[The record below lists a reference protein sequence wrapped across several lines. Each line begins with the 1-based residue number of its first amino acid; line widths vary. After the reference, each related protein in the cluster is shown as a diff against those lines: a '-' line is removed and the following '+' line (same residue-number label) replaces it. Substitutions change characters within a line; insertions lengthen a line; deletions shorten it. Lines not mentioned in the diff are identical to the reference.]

1 MKQEYAQRHLRA
13 VELDKILQMLARET
27 ACKEAEELALAIGP
41 ETSLTAVEKML
52 QETDD
57 AYVLMARFG
66 SPSFGG
72 LCSMENA
79 LRRAQ
84 AGAALLPSELLRLAA
99 LLRTLRGILDWRSRS
114 EGVSVSIG
122 WRFECIQPN
131 KYLEEKIFTSI
142 VNEEEIADAAS
153 VKLSS
158 IRRKIRAA
166 SQRARDHLD
175 KMIRSPQ
182 VVKYLQ
188 DPIVT
193 MREGRFVVPVRSE
206 FRNEVPG
213 LVHDTSQTG
222 ATVFIEP
229 MSVVQANN
237 EIRLLLSEEKA
248 EIERIL
254 LELSGEAG
262 TFADSI
268 IESTRHAIAL
278 NVLFAKGSLA
288 YKMKAVRPKVNGS
301 GRIRLLRARH
311 PLIDPEKVVPTDI
324 LLGQDFDTLVVT
336 GPNTGGK
343 TVSLK
348 TTGLLCLMAMC
359 GLMIPAGDE
368 SEVSVFDRVLVDIG
382 DEQSIEQ
389 SLSTFSSH
397 MVNQIRILEQADER
411 TLVLL
416 DELGAGTDPIEG
428 AALAE
433 AMIEALRRKGVRLM
447 ATTHYAELKAYALR
461 TPGVENACC
470 EFDVKSLRPTYRL
483 LIGVPGKSNAFAI
496 AGRLGLP
503 EEIVS
508 RARDLVSSE
517 STRFSDVVEKLEAG
531 RQKLE
536 DEKQAA
542 SQAAREAEKAERE
555 AQALRSRA
563 ELDAQHTLEQAKVQA
578 ARLVSQ
584 TRAQVDA
591 LLQEMEELR
600 RQKNK
605 QAANEQKARL
615 RAGVRQL
622 ENTADPIDRS
632 RLNEGYVLPRPLK
645 KGDSVLIFDIDKNAV
660 LLEDPK
666 DGTVLVQAGII
677 KTRVDVKN
685 LRLLT
690 EKQIEAAKPNR
701 RERRVTRAMAGG
713 SAHNDSVS
721 QSGRLNEIDL
731 RGKSA
736 EEALSEL
743 DLFLDHAML
752 SNLHEVT
759 VIHGKGTGVLRTAV
773 QQHLRHHKAVRSFR
787 LGVYGEGESG
797 VTIVELK

>member
-1 MKQEYAQRHLRA
+1 MKTEIGRRHLQA
-13 VELDKILQMLARET
+13 VELDKILRMLANET
-27 ACKEAEELALAIGP
+27 ACQEAEEMALAITP
-41 ETSLTAVEKML
+41 DTELTGVERHL

-57 AYVLMARFG
+57 AYVLTARFG
-66 SPSFGG
+66 APSFGG
-72 LCSMENA
+72 LCNMENA

-84 AGAALLPSELLRLAA
+84 AGASLQPAELLKIAG
-99 LLRTLRGILDWRSRS
+99 LLRSLRAILDWRSRS
-114 EGVSVSIG
+114 EGVSVSIN
-122 WRFECIQPN
+122 WRFESIQPN

-142 VNEEEIADAAS
+142 LNEEEIADTAS
-153 VKLSS
+153 VKLAS
-158 IRRKIRAA
+158 IRRKIRSA

-237 EIRLLLSEEKA
+237 EIRVLLSEEKA

-254 LELSGEAG
+254 QELSEEAG
-262 TFADSI
+262 AFADSI
-268 IESTRHAIAL
+268 QQSTKQAMEL
-278 NVLFAKGSLA
+278 NVLFAKASLA
-288 YKMKAVRPKVNGS
+288 YKMKAVRPKLNDT

-311 PLIDPEKVVPTDI
+311 PLIDPKKVVPTDI
-324 LLGQDFDTLVVT
+324 FLGDGFDTLVVT

-368 SEVSVFDRVLVDIG
+368 SEVAVFRQVLVDIG

-397 MVNQIRILEQADER
+397 MVNLIRILEKADDHS
-411 TLVLL
+411 LVLL
-416 DELGAGTDPIEG
+416 DELGAGTDPVEG

-433 AMIEALRRKGVRLM
+433 AIIESLREKDVRLM

-461 TPGVENACC
+461 TQGVENACC

-503 EEIVS
+503 EAIVE
-508 RARDLVSSE
+508 RARTLVSEE
-517 STRFSDVVEKLEAG
+517 STHFSDVVEKLEAG
-531 RQKLE
+531 RQQLE
-536 DEKQAA
+536 DERQAA
-542 SQAAREAEKAERE
+542 QAAAREAEKAERE

-563 ELDAQHTLEQAKVQA
+563 ELDARHEVEQAKAQA

-591 LLQEMEELR
+591 LLQEMDELR

-645 KGDSVLIFDIDKNAV
+645 KGDSVLIFDIDKNAT

-685 LRLLT
+685 LRLLSD
-690 EKQIEAAKPNR
+690 KQTAARQPNR
-701 RERRVTRAMAGG
+701 RERRVTRAMSGG
-713 SAHNDSVS
+713 RQDAVSA
-721 QSGRLNEIDL
+721 SGRLNEIDL

-736 EEALSEL
+736 EEAIGEL

-773 QQHLRHHKAVRSFR
+773 QQHLRRHKAVRSFR

>member
-1 MKQEYAQRHLRA
+1 M
-13 VELDKILQMLARET
+13 
-27 ACKEAEELALAIGP
+27 
-41 ETSLTAVEKML
+41 
-52 QETDD
+52 
-57 AYVLMARFG
+57 
-66 SPSFGG
+66 
-72 LCSMENA
+72 
-79 LRRAQ
+79 
-84 AGAALLPSELLRLAA
+84 
-99 LLRTLRGILDWRSRS
+99 
-114 EGVSVSIG
+114 
-122 WRFECIQPN
+122 
-131 KYLEEKIFTSI
+131 
-142 VNEEEIADAAS
+142 
-153 VKLSS
+153 
-158 IRRKIRAA
+158 
-166 SQRARDHLD
+166 
-175 KMIRSPQ
+175 
-182 VVKYLQ
+182 
-188 DPIVT
+188 
-193 MREGRFVVPVRSE
+193 
-206 FRNEVPG
+206 
-213 LVHDTSQTG
+213 
-222 ATVFIEP
+222 
-229 MSVVQANN
+229 
-237 EIRLLLSEEKA
+237 
-248 EIERIL
+248 
-254 LELSGEAG
+254 
-262 TFADSI
+262 
-268 IESTRHAIAL
+268 
-278 NVLFAKGSLA
+278 
-288 YKMKAVRPKVNGS
+288 
-301 GRIRLLRARH
+301 
-311 PLIDPEKVVPTDI
+311 
-324 LLGQDFDTLVVT
+324 
-336 GPNTGGK
+336 
-343 TVSLK
+343 
-348 TTGLLCLMAMC
+348 
-359 GLMIPAGDE
+359 
-368 SEVSVFDRVLVDIG
+368 FDRVLVDIG

-508 RARDLVSSE
+508 RARDLVSEE